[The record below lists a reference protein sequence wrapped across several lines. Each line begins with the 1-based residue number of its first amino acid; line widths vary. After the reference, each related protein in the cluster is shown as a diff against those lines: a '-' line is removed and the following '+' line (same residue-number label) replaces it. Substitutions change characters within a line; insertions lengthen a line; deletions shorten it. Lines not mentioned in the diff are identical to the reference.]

1 MTNRRPKGAPT
12 LHERLTHLFYLL
24 WRRNEKMNHKLDRKF
39 NKMTAA
45 TDRLTT
51 EVAETRTAVL
61 AKLAQMQEQID
72 ILTANPGDE
81 AAVTA
86 AADAL
91 DALQTE
97 LVGAAE
103 QLPEGPADPN
113 A

>member
-1 MTNRRPKGAPT
+1 
-12 LHERLTHLFYLL
+12 
-24 WRRNEKMNHKLDRKF
+24 
-39 NKMTAA
+39 MTAA

-61 AKLAQMQEQID
+61 AKLAKMQEQID
-72 ILTANPGDE
+72 ILTNNPADE

-91 DALQTE
+91 DQLQTE
-97 LVGAAE
+97 LVGAVE
-103 QLPEGPADPN
+103 ELPAPEPDPN

>member
-1 MTNRRPKGAPT
+1 MTS
-12 LHERLTHLFYLL
+12 
-24 WRRNEKMNHKLDRKF
+24 
-39 NKMTAA
+39 A
-45 TDRLTT
+45 TERLTT

-61 AKLAQMQEQID
+61 AKLAKMQEQID
-72 ILTANPGDE
+72 ILTNNPADE

-97 LVGAAE
+97 LVGAVE
-103 QLPEGPADPN
+103 ELPAPADPN